1 MRAYARGCTC
11 VRRHLNETVL
21 LGDITWSEIGKQNIQ
36 AKKVYYFLSGNGPY
50 EILFTLDE
58 QISPTSLRLK
68 KFKNSKNSKMNYF
81 IYTSHQASDCNNNN
95 YSSNFKSDLDADDLL
110 EVFVFVYD

>member
-1 MRAYARGCTC
+1 MRAYARGCTR

-21 LGDITWSEIGKQNIQ
+21 LGNITWSEIGKQNIQ
-36 AKKVYYFLSGNGPY
+36 AKKVYYFLLGNGPY

-68 KFKNSKNSKMNYF
+68 KFKKFKNELFHIYF
-81 IYTSHQASDCNNNN
+81 TSS
-95 YSSNFKSDLDADDLL
+95 LRL
-110 EVFVFVYD
+110 